1 VDISSGSGYPAG
13 TLSNLAPH
21 PFIFDGVKC
30 ASMEGLLQS
39 FKFSNPDM
47 QEYVCTLAGLKA
59 KFKGK
64 KKKWWRTGTL
74 YWRGKEIDRFS
85 DEYQELLDRAY
96 IALATN
102 KKFQKALKATGN
114 AILTHSIGKKDPK
127 KTILTVSEFCG
138 RLMRLR
144 EII

>member
-1 VDISSGSGYPAG
+1 
-13 TLSNLAPH
+13 
-21 PFIFDGVKC
+21 
-30 ASMEGLLQS
+30 MEGLLQS

-47 QEYVCTLAGLKA
+47 QKYVCTLAGLKA

-64 KKKWWRTGTL
+64 KKKWWRTGIL

-85 DEYQELLDRAY
+85 GEYQDLLDRAY
-96 IALATN
+96 TALATN

-114 AILTHSIGKKDPK
+114 AVLTHSIGKSDPK
-127 KTILTVSEFCG
+127 KTILTASEFCG

-144 EII
+144 SEM